1 MSMRAWS
8 RVLSFLLVAGLAFW
22 FTMENAGQRVPVDLI
37 LFRVRL
43 SLPLLVFLSVLAGM
57 LAVLL
62 AGLKADLRTRRAI
75 ERYRWGIGGGP
86 ERQEALGRGRSPGE
100 SPRAGRPP
108 ELRREAED
116 PRDPER
122 DRAATE

>member
-22 FTMENAGQRVPVDLI
+22 FTVENAGQRVPVDLI

-75 ERYRWGIGGGP
+75 ERYRWGMAPGGREGPGGP
-86 ERQEALGRGRSPGE
+86 EGSGGRKA
-100 SPRAGRPP
+100 PRDPR
-108 ELRREAED
+108 EL
-116 PRDPER
+116 RDPER
-122 DRAATE
+122 GRATSE